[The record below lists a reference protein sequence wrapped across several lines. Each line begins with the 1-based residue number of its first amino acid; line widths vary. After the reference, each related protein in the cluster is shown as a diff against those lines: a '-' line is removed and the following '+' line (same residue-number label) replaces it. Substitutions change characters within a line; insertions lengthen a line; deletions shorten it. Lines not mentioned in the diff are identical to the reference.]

1 MIWWAAPHSSVGGWC
16 VWLEAEA
23 ELAAL
28 RAGRDWRA
36 VARVPDGV
44 RAGAARALLGSEAAL
59 FGANE
64 APSPRRAAGPGF
76 AWSPT
81 PRALDLLDAHGL
93 RLPPAPGWEV
103 LCAANAR
110 ETFADLDRLPG
121 GVTCHSLEEVLATVE
136 TAAPRRSSG
145 KAPAWILRGSLC
157 AAGQDRLVVEGASD
171 RVAAFARSRIP
182 SGPIDIA
189 PMVEIVDEYAIHGH
203 VAPDGAV
210 RGAQPVRYT
219 AIARPGTSPPAVEPA
234 PPDIS
239 SALQGALDRVAEE
252 LVGLGYFGPVGID
265 AFTWRD
271 ADGAVQLRSV
281 SEVNARYTLHFKMC
295 APELVGL
302 EHAR

>member
-1 MIWWAAPHSSVGGWC
+1 MIWWAAPRGSVGGCC

-28 RAGRDWRA
+28 RAGSDWRA
-36 VARVPDGV
+36 VAQVPERV
-44 RAGAARALLGSEAAL
+44 RAGAALALLGSEAAR
-59 FGANE
+59 FE
-64 APSPRRAAGPGF
+64 AHESPRPGRTAVPGF

-81 PRALDLLDAHGL
+81 PRALELLDAHGL
-93 RLPPAPGWEV
+93 RRPSAPGWEV

-121 GVTCHSLEEVLATVE
+121 GSTCHSLADVLSAVE
-136 TAAPRRSSG
+136 APAPRRSSG
-145 KAPAWILRGSLC
+145 KAPAWLLRSSLC

-171 RVAAFARSRIP
+171 RVAAFARSRIR

-189 PMVEIVDEYAIHGH
+189 PMVEIVEEFAIHGH

-210 RGAQPVRYT
+210 RSAQAVRYP
-219 AIARPGTSPPAVEPA
+219 AIARPRTSQTAIEAA
-234 PPDIS
+234 PPDVS
-239 SALQGALDRVAEE
+239 SALRSALDRVAEE

-271 ADGAVQLRSV
+271 ADGAVKLRSV
-281 SEVNARYTLHFKMC
+281 SEVNARYTLHFSVC

-302 EHAR
+302 EHAG